1 MKLIIGNKNY
11 STWSVRPWL
20 VLTHFQ
26 IPFDEQQVML
36 SGEGWREAL
45 RKVSPSGKVP
55 VLVDGDVTVYESIAI
70 IEYLADRYPHK
81 KIWPSDR
88 KQRALARSAAAEMH
102 AGFSALRNLAPMNL
116 RASYPNRID
125 LDAVA
130 PELRRVEQ
138 LWGGLLDRSGGP
150 YLFEEFCAA
159 DAMYAPLAA
168 RIRTYE
174 LPTSDVAAEY
184 VEAIYAL
191 PAFQQLLADAVKEP
205 WTVQRDEIDYIS
217 GDNPK
222 PISDFS

>member
-11 STWSVRPWL
+11 SSWSVRPWL

-36 SGEGWREAL
+36 SGAGWREAL
-45 RKVSPSGKVP
+45 KQASPSGKVP
-55 VLVDGDVTVYESIAI
+55 VLIDGDVVVHESIAI

-102 AGFSALRNLAPMNL
+102 AGFGALRNAAPMNL

-125 LDAVA
+125 LDSVA
-130 PELRRVEQ
+130 KDLRRVEQ
-138 LWGGLLDRSGGP
+138 LWGSLLQKSGGP

-159 DAMYAPLAA
+159 DAMFAPLAA
-168 RIRTYE
+168 RIRTYD
-174 LPTSDVAAEY
+174 LPTTDVAAEY

-191 PAFQQLLADAVKEP
+191 PAFQHLLADAIKEP
-205 WTVQRDEIDYIS
+205 WTVEADEIDYIQ
-217 GDNPK
+217 GKK
-222 PISDFS
+222 PITDFS

>member
-11 STWSVRPWL
+11 SSWSVRPWL
-20 VLTHFQ
+20 VLTHFH

-36 SGEGWREAL
+36 SGEGWRDAL
-45 RKVSPSGKVP
+45 KQASPSGKVP
-55 VLVDGDVTVYESIAI
+55 VLVDGDVVVHESIAI

-88 KQRALARSAAAEMH
+88 KQRAAARSAAAEMH
-102 AGFSALRNLAPMNL
+102 AGFGALRSAAPMNL

-130 PELRRVEQ
+130 RDLHRIEQ
-138 LWGGLLDRSGGP
+138 LWGNLLQKSGGP

-159 DAMYAPLAA
+159 DAMFAPLAS
-168 RIRTYE
+168 RIRTYD
-174 LPTSDVAAEY
+174 LPTTDVAAEY
-184 VEAIYAL
+184 IEAIYAL

-205 WTVQRDEIDYIS
+205 WTVQADEIDYIQ
-217 GDNPK
+217 GKK
-222 PISDFS
+222 PITDFS